1 LAKKW
6 RLISDP
12 PLPGAVNMQRD
23 LDILEEVASGKAPP
37 TLRLYRWAPPALSL
51 GRFQKAEAV
60 ADLEACRRLGVDL
73 VRRPTGGRAILH
85 DRELTYSFVVPDS
98 RLYIPAGVIPSYRF
112 ISRALLSAFEILQI
126 DAALSPE
133 SPRGAD
139 LAPGSCFDTPSA
151 YELRVA
157 GKKVVG
163 SAQLR
168 RKGMLLQHGS
178 ILLALPLSSYRQVLL
193 HRDGKNGEAYLKS
206 LQQRAAGLLDLGYSI
221 TLEELSE
228 ALSMG
233 FARLFGVEWNR

>member
-1 LAKKW
+1 MAKKW

-112 ISRALLSAFEILQI
+112 ISRALLGAFEILQI

-178 ILLALPLSSYRQVLL
+178 ILLAAAVELPPGVAAP
-193 HRDGKNGEAYLKS
+193 DGKNGS
-206 LQQRAAGLLDLGYSI
+206 LSQIFAAAGGGPGPGLFNHPGGAFERCLWALPAFLG
-221 TLEELSE
+221 
-228 ALSMG
+228 
-233 FARLFGVEWNR
+233 